1 MTRFRRKSAA
11 LNPVRIIPVWH
22 AADPARL
29 SPPAIKF
36 TNWGRGCLALKS
48 VLARRSSRGG
58 VRSSGACPSSH
69 SLIRS
74 SPGVPK
80 KYRNEAS
87 PSEDTFWGRFGVPE
101 KYRRRAMQTEDT
113 FWGRAPSQS
122 WLMGVGNGSSRG
134 GMHSFGACPSSH
146 TLIRSSPGVPK
157 KYRNEASPSED
168 TFWGSGG
175 GEGWEG

>member
-1 MTRFRRKSAA
+1 MTRLRRKSAA

-22 AADPARL
+22 AADPAPTFSARNKIYQL
-29 SPPAIKF
+29 G
-36 TNWGRGCLALKS
+36 TGVRG
-48 VLARRSSRGG
+48 SRGG

-101 KYRRRAMQTEDT
+101 KYRRRAMRTEDT

-122 WLMGVGNGSSRG
+122 WLMGVRNGSSRG

-175 GEGWEG
+175 GERWEG